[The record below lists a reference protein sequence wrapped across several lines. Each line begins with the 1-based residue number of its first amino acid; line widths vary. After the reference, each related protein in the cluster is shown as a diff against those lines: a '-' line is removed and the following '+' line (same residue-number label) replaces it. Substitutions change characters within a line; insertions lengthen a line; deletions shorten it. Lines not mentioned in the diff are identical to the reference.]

1 MIELLINDYLKQMVV
16 LGCVSGLV
24 IMWLIYRNKLLKSS
38 NNELQLKLAV
48 AKERIEHK
56 DSRIEDKDYEI
67 EKLNKIIQERENSN
81 KNLQKDI
88 ENKKVSIAELNT
100 KLDEEKKAA
109 QEKLILLEQ
118 AENRMTNAFENLSNT
133 ILEEKTKKFTDQN
146 KLNIGEVLNPLREQ
160 LGNFRKKIED
170 VYDKETKDR
179 MSLYHEITNLKSL
192 NEKMSKDAINL
203 TNALKG
209 DTKKQGDWGEVILE
223 RVLEDSGLKKDRE
236 YEAQGTYKDENGNF
250 FRPDFVV
257 HLPNGRDVIIDSK
270 VSLTAYDRYYS
281 SDMELDK
288 SQALK
293 EHIASIRRHINEL
306 KDKSYDELVGVNSL
320 DIVLMFVAI
329 EPALM
334 LAFENDR
341 NLFQDAFKHRIFL
354 VSPSTLTMNL
364 QVIENM
370 WRYEYQ
376 NKNAQEIAK
385 RASDLYDKFTGFVEA
400 LEAIGDKLDKAQ
412 ESYQLAHNRLTD
424 GKGNLISRLEAIRK
438 LGNLKT
444 KQLIPDELVNKVLP
458 EHSDSN
464 F

>member
-67 EKLNKIIQERENSN
+67 EKFNKIIQERENSN

-109 QEKLILLEQ
+109 QEKLIFLEQ

-192 NEKMSKDAINL
+192 NEQMSKDAINL

-270 VSLTAYDRYYS
+270 ASLTAYDRYYS
-281 SDMELDK
+281 SDKELDK

-364 QVIENM
+364 QVIQNM

-400 LEAIGDKLDKAQ
+400 LETIGDKLDKAQ

>member
-376 NKNAQEIAK
+376 YKNAQEIAK

>member
-1 MIELLINDYLKQMVV
+1 M
-16 LGCVSGLV
+16 
-24 IMWLIYRNKLLKSS
+24 
-38 NNELQLKLAV
+38 
-48 AKERIEHK
+48 
-56 DSRIEDKDYEI
+56 
-67 EKLNKIIQERENSN
+67 
-81 KNLQKDI
+81 
-88 ENKKVSIAELNT
+88 
-100 KLDEEKKAA
+100 
-109 QEKLILLEQ
+109 
-118 AENRMTNAFENLSNT
+118 
-133 ILEEKTKKFTDQN
+133 
-146 KLNIGEVLNPLREQ
+146 
-160 LGNFRKKIED
+160 
-170 VYDKETKDR
+170 
-179 MSLYHEITNLKSL
+179 
-192 NEKMSKDAINL
+192 
-203 TNALKG
+203 
-209 DTKKQGDWGEVILE
+209 
-223 RVLEDSGLKKDRE
+223 
-236 YEAQGTYKDENGNF
+236 
-250 FRPDFVV
+250 

>member
-67 EKLNKIIQERENSN
+67 EKFNKIIQERENSN

-109 QEKLILLEQ
+109 QEKLIFLEQ

-192 NEKMSKDAINL
+192 NEQMSKDAINL

-270 VSLTAYDRYYS
+270 ASLTAYDRYYS
-281 SDMELDK
+281 SDKELDK

-364 QVIENM
+364 QVIQNM

-400 LEAIGDKLDKAQ
+400 LETIGDKLDKAQ

-444 KQLIPDELVNKVLP
+444 KQLIPD
-458 EHSDSN
+458 
-464 F
+464 